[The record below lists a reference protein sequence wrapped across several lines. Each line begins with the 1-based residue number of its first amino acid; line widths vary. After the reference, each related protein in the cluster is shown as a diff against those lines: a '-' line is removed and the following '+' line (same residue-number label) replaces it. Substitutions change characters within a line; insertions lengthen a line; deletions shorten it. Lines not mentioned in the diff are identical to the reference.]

1 MKTASILL
9 AIALLAGCGGEQQ
22 KETQQPE
29 ATPATE
35 PATPTP
41 EPAQPSVE
49 PTPDTTPSATP
60 SAKPTA
66 KPAMEKGVMVV
77 GEVIDLVSYATSGTL
92 GSTPA
97 GKEIITTSAQGGN
110 PLGILEKSTG
120 EVYIVTMKQANTSA
134 NAALLPFVGMQITAK
149 GDIYR
154 KGGQQ
159 LLVMNTVGKSI
170 N

>member
-1 MKTASILL
+1 MKIPILVL
-9 AIALLAGCGGEQQ
+9 FIALIAGCGGEQQ

-29 ATPATE
+29 PTPTAE
-35 PATPTP
+35 PVTPTP
-41 EPAQPSVE
+41 EPVQPSAE
-49 PTPDTTPSATP
+49 PTPEPTPSATP
-60 SAKPTA
+60 SATPAA
-66 KPAMEKGVMVV
+66 KPAMEKGVTVV

-97 GKEIITTSAQGGN
+97 GKEIITASAQGGN

-120 EVYIVTMKQANTSA
+120 EVYIVTMKQANTPA
-134 NAALLPFVGMQITAK
+134 NAALLPFVGLQITAK
-149 GDIYR
+149 GDVYR
-154 KGGQQ
+154 KGGQR